1 MNKSRWNLLGAGC
14 GIIDV
19 LLSLIA
25 LLIVPFPPAVGASAK
40 VITSYYTANSTALLI
55 SNYLLLLTIVF
66 FLWFFGYVSVILRN
80 AEGES
85 PVLSTVIL
93 GAAIAAASIFLLA
106 PLIALALLS
115 RTAPGAESVAV
126 GALSDL
132 SQLSIT
138 VSGFPALLLVGLTSV
153 VALRTTLLPRWF
165 GGPGLLLV
173 ILLLLGSLSL
183 FIKSGPLAAGG
194 LLDTLLFLGFL
205 LWELSLSIVLVV
217 RVLATKKAEAVPG
230 VA

>member
-1 MNKSRWNLLGAGC
+1 
-14 GIIDV
+14 
-19 LLSLIA
+19 
-25 LLIVPFPPAVGASAK
+25 
-40 VITSYYTANSTALLI
+40 
-55 SNYLLLLTIVF
+55 
-66 FLWFFGYVSVILRN
+66 
-80 AEGES
+80 
-85 PVLSTVIL
+85 
-93 GAAIAAASIFLLA
+93 
-106 PLIALALLS
+106 
-115 RTAPGAESVAV
+115 
-126 GALSDL
+126 L